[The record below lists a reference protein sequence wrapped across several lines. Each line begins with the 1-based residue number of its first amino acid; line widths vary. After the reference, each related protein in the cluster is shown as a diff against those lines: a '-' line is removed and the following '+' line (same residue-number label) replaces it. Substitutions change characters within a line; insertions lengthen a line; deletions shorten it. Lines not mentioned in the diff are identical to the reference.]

1 VIRAAIFDLD
11 GLLIDSE
18 PLWRA
23 VEVEVFRG
31 VGVPL
36 TEEMCRQTTGL
47 RVDAVVEWWH
57 ARHPWRAPAPA
68 AVAARIVDRMVE
80 AILAHPAA
88 RARLEADGHPE
99 ASAFADVGG
108 VACRARIDYLT
119 DAEMVDL
126 KTTSGTASATGFGRD
141 AARHGY
147 PIQEAHYADVLEVVR
162 GERPAM
168 AFVVVEKR
176 PPHLVA
182 VHYLDEVT
190 RVVARDLAKRAR
202 DTYAECLA
210 TDTWPGYGDDP
221 LTTQMPGWWLYQAD
235 DEEDI
240 EVTA

>member
-80 AILAHPAA
+80 AIAGAGETLARPGVEHAIGWA
-88 RARLEADGHPE
+88 RAAGLRLAVASSSPLRIVEAALRRLGL
-99 ASAFADVGG
+99 AD
-108 VACRARIDYLT
+108 R
-119 DAEMVDL
+119 
-126 KTTSGTASATGFGRD
+126 F
-141 AARHGY
+141 
-147 PIQEAHYADVLEVVR
+147 EVVR
-162 GERPAM
+162 SAEGERWGKPHPAVFL
-168 AFVVVEKR
+168 ATADELGVE
-176 PPHLVA
+176 PTACLVFEDSLAGLVA
-182 VHYLDEVT
+182 AKA
-190 RVVARDLAKRAR
+190 ARMRCVCVPETFPPDPRFALADACLPSLRAVS
-202 DTYAECLA
+202 DALLA
-210 TDTWPGYGDDP
+210 
-221 LTTQMPGWWLYQAD
+221 AS
-235 DEEDI
+235 
-240 EVTA
+240 